1 MRRYLFGAGADH
13 EGRGVPEWTATYTD
27 EKETALFAPIRFVWN
42 ATRGSRLT
50 PWRSPYLRWR
60 METYSGQW
68 AEKLKLREVMQFL
81 WESKWELLSF
91 LGWTERV
98 QKEARKRP

>member
-1 MRRYLFGAGADH
+1 M
-13 EGRGVPEWTATYTD
+13 
-27 EKETALFAPIRFVWN
+27 FAPIRFLWN

-68 AEKLKLREVMQFL
+68 AEKLTFGGICGFL
-81 WESKWELLSF
+81 WAERWELLRF
-91 LGWTERV
+91 LFWTGSV
-98 QKEARKRP
+98 QREAHRKP